1 MNSHL
6 RLLRQARVA
15 RGALLLTVL
24 SGFVGGVLV
33 VLQAL
38 QLSRLIERVFLQG
51 QGVAQVRPLLAGLLL
66 IFAGRAA
73 MMVLSEV
80 CAGAVAVR
88 VKAALRGWLVERLFE
103 LGPAYTQGEQSG
115 ELAATVVQGVDA
127 LDAYFGQY
135 LPQIVLAALV
145 PLTILVVVFPLDWLS
160 GLVLL
165 LTAPLIPIFM
175 FLIGKASE
183 ALTRRQWGALSRMS
197 AYFLDTLQGL
207 TALKVLGQSQARA
220 EKIDA
225 VGEQYRLATLAV
237 LRVTFLS
244 ALVLELAATLSTAV
258 IAVQIGLRLLYGRL
272 GFVDAFFVL
281 VIAPEFY
288 LPLRQLGARFHAGMA
303 GVSAARRIFALLDA
317 PLPPRPQPVVQAA
330 PFETLVFEAV
340 DFSYPGGQTVL
351 HGLSLTVHNGQQVA
365 LVGASGAGK
374 STVAHL
380 LLRFGEPQAGRILV
394 DGRPLAGVPV
404 EAWRQRI
411 AWVPQRPFLFHD
423 SLAANIR
430 LGRPEASL
438 AEVKAAARL
447 AELDEW
453 IETLPAGYETLVG
466 EQGAR
471 LSGGQ
476 AQRLALARAFL
487 RDAPFLILD
496 EPTAHLDVEQET
508 LIAAATQRLCRGR
521 TTLTIAHRLS
531 TVQRME
537 QIFVMAGGR
546 VVECGAPAQL
556 LAQGGEYARLAQ
568 AGGRAA

>member
-1 MNSHL
+1 M
-6 RLLRQARVA
+6 
-15 RGALLLTVL
+15 
-24 SGFVGGVLV
+24 
-33 VLQAL
+33 
-38 QLSRLIERVFLQG
+38 
-51 QGVAQVRPLLAGLLL
+51 
-66 IFAGRAA
+66 
-73 MMVLSEV
+73 
-80 CAGAVAVR
+80 
-88 VKAALRGWLVERLFE
+88 
-103 LGPAYTQGEQSG
+103 
-115 ELAATVVQGVDA
+115 
-127 LDAYFGQY
+127 
-135 LPQIVLAALV
+135 
-145 PLTILVVVFPLDWLS
+145 
-160 GLVLL
+160 
-165 LTAPLIPIFM
+165 
-175 FLIGKASE
+175 
-183 ALTRRQWGALSRMS
+183 
-197 AYFLDTLQGL
+197 
-207 TALKVLGQSQARA
+207 
-220 EKIDA
+220 
-225 VGEQYRLATLAV
+225 
-237 LRVTFLS
+237 
-244 ALVLELAATLSTAV
+244 
-258 IAVQIGLRLLYGRL
+258 
-272 GFVDAFFVL
+272 
-281 VIAPEFY
+281 
-288 LPLRQLGARFHAGMA
+288 
-303 GVSAARRIFALLDA
+303 
-317 PLPPRPQPVVQAA
+317 
-330 PFETLVFEAV
+330 FEAV